1 MTKELCRKSARS
13 PHPHQ
18 NGRGERIRNKC
29 SRLTSDS
36 PLPSRGRGR
45 GRFHGVSQLA
55 AAFAF
60 FFLLFLTLSTHAA
73 PRPPLVLTLPSADT
87 YCYWMQ
93 TKAGPVGILPVTVT
107 HAKTVQVAAPMAT
120 GDTVFVIDAHTG
132 EVASRPVSIAHS
144 GAPLP
149 IGFVLADFQPIHAL
163 ASAAPIPAQ
172 TIPADGGSKP
182 NGVQRLLTALFSLAL
197 LGGVVWV
204 VLQLIKTRGEPLRQ
218 LARRVGIEVP
228 DSHAAAE
235 DAGDEPPVYKS
246 EKRPPEA
253 VPESASL
260 LPIDMPSSDNHSIT
274 GHSATATLGRG
285 PALPLSDVPALLG
298 LQGLA
303 AGSTFALTAGDVT
316 VGRDGDNEIVLAE
329 NTVSRRH
336 ARLLRDSHG
345 QFTLSDLDSANGVY
359 INGTR
364 IQRAILSAG
373 DEIKIG
379 DNYFRFQAAKENL

>member
-1 MTKELCRKSARS
+1 MTKELCRKSAKS

-36 PLPSRGRGR
+36 PLPSWGW
-45 GRFHGVSQLA
+45 GRFHRVFQLA

-93 TKAGPVGILPVTVT
+93 TKDGPVGILPVTVM
-107 HAKTVQVAAPMAT
+107 HAKTVQVAAPMMT
-120 GDTVFVIDAHTG
+120 GDTIFVIDAHTG
-132 EVASRPVSIAHS
+132 EVASRPVSIALS

-218 LARRVGIEVP
+218 LARRAGIEVP

-260 LPIDMPSSDNHSIT
+260 LPIDMPLRDNHSNT
-274 GHSATATLGRG
+274 RHSATLGRG

-303 AGSTFALTAGDVT
+303 AGSTFALTDGDVT

>member
-13 PHPHQ
+13 PLSQCGGEGIQSSDFPLSSSASCRRASAA
-18 NGRGERIRNKC
+18 GRRKRERSCGASK
-29 SRLTSDS
+29 
-36 PLPSRGRGR
+36 
-45 GRFHGVSQLA
+45 LA
-55 AAFAF
+55 AAFAL

-87 YCYWMQ
+87 YCYWIQ

-107 HAKTVQVAAPMAT
+107 HAKTVQVVVPMTT

-132 EVASRPVSIAHS
+132 ELASHPVSIALN

-182 NGVQRLLTALFSLAL
+182 NGVQRLLTTLFSLAL

-218 LARRVGIEVP
+218 LARRAGIEVP
-228 DSHAAAE
+228 DPHAAAE
-235 DAGDEPPVYKS
+235 DAGDEPPVYRS

-260 LPIDMPSSDNHSIT
+260 MSIDMPLSGNHSNT
-274 GHSATATLGRG
+274 GHSATLGRG

-303 AGSTFALTAGDVT
+303 AGSTFALTDGDVT

>member
-36 PLPSRGRGR
+36 PLPSQGRGW
-45 GRFHGVSQLA
+45 GRFHRVSQLA

-93 TKAGPVGILPVTVT
+93 TKAGPVGILPVTVM
-107 HAKTVQVAAPMAT
+107 HAKTVQVAAPMMT

-132 EVASRPVSIAHS
+132 EVASRPVSIALS

-218 LARRVGIEVP
+218 LARRAGIEVP

-260 LPIDMPSSDNHSIT
+260 LPIDMPLRDNHSNT
-274 GHSATATLGRG
+274 RHSATLGRG

-303 AGSTFALTAGDVT
+303 AGSTFALTDGDVT